1 MTLEDAQAL
10 DRADPLRAVRDRFRL
25 PDGIVYLDGNSL
37 GALPVATPALTAD
50 AVERQ
55 WGRQLIG
62 SWNSEG
68 WIDAPA
74 RIGAKI
80 APLLGA
86 APDELL
92 VADST
97 SANLYKLAVAALR
110 ASDRP
115 ELLTELG
122 NFPTDLHIAEAAVEA
137 VPGARLRAV
146 PAQAVEDAIGPD
158 TALLMLTHVHYRTG
172 ARRDMERVTAKAQAA
187 GALVLWDLSHSAGA
201 VPLELDAW
209 NVDLAV
215 GCGYK
220 FLNGGPGA
228 PAFLHVARR
237 HHDALRTPLPGWFGH
252 AAPFQF
258 RDDYQPAPGVARFA
272 CGTPPM
278 LSLLALGAGVETF
291 DGLPMAAVWAKSE
304 GLWSLFAGEAARRCP
319 ELEPITPADPVAR
332 GSQLS
337 FRHPDAYAL
346 CQTLIEA
353 GVVGDFRAPD
363 VLRFGITPLYTRFAD
378 IWTAVDRIADI
389 LATNSWREPRFQV
402 RAKVT

>member
-1 MTLEDAQAL
+1 MTFEDAQAL
-10 DRADPLRAVRDRFRL
+10 DRADPLAPPRDRFRL
-25 PDGIVYLDGNSL
+25 PDGLVYLDGNSL
-37 GALPVATPALTAD
+37 GALPAATPALAAD
-50 AVERQ
+50 VVERQ

-80 APLLGA
+80 APLIGA
-86 APDELL
+86 AAHEVL

-122 NFPTDLHIAEAAVEA
+122 NFPTDLHIADAAVAA
-137 VPGARLRAV
+137 VPGARLRAL
-146 PAQAVEDAIGPD
+146 PSEAVEDAIGPQ

-172 ARRDMERVTAKAQAA
+172 ARRDMESLTAKAQSA

-201 VPLELDAW
+201 VPLELSAH

-228 PAFLHVARR
+228 PAFLYVAER
-237 HHDALRTPLPGWFGH
+237 HHERLRTPLPGWFGH

-258 RDDYQPAPGVARFA
+258 RDDYEPAPGVARFA

-278 LSLLALGAGVETF
+278 LSLLALEAGVETF
-291 DGLPMAAVWAKSE
+291 AGVGMTDLWAKSQA
-304 GLWSLFAGEAARRCP
+304 LWTLFADEAARRCP
-319 ELEPITPADPVAR
+319 ELEPITPADPAAR

-337 FRHPDAYAL
+337 FRHPGAYAL
-346 CQTLIEA
+346 CQALIEA

-363 VLRFGITPLYTRFAD
+363 VLRFGITPLYTRFED
-378 IWTAVDRIADI
+378 VWTAVDRMADI
-389 LATNSWREPRFQV
+389 LAAQRWREPRFQV